1 MEIKDKEITTYL
13 VSDLKLFDAAAA
25 RTAGE
30 NIENYNRL
38 AIQSINL
45 KAREL
50 DYVILNGIVSVGS
63 LISTLA
69 LLGEIKAKIIIQA
82 ENDIYPFCTQED
94 LRKWKKNGSF
104 VWGLDGYCPITVMGE
119 EGKLIIPVSKERFRA
134 VLKEKNL
141 YYAAPASMFP
151 EDWSKGSIYYPDNR
165 VLNTSYDMWHYEPI
179 NVDEISNTIDNY
191 EVFNSM
197 ETTERRWE
205 EER

>member
-1 MEIKDKEITTYL
+1 MEIKDEEVTTYL

-30 NIENYNRL
+30 SIENYNRL

-45 KAREL
+45 KAREQ
-50 DYVILNGIVSVGS
+50 DYVILNGTISVGS
-63 LISTLA
+63 LISTLS
-69 LLGEIKAKIIIQA
+69 LLSEIKAKIIIQVA
-82 ENDIYPFCTQED
+82 NDMYSFCTQED

-119 EGKLIIPVSKERFRA
+119 EGKLIIPASEERFRA

-151 EDWSKGSIYYPDNR
+151 EDWSKDSIYYPDYQ

-179 NVDEISNTIDNY
+179 DLDELGSTIDNY
-191 EVFNSM
+191 ELFNSM